1 MSLTGDTSVARP
13 DQRRILRFYSPLAAS
28 WIFMA
33 LESPVCVGLISRMP
47 DAKVNTAAFFVVMA
61 IAIFIESPVIDLLT
75 TSTALTRSPKD
86 YRVLMSFV
94 WVLMGAVTLV
104 HGLLV
109 FTPLYGLVTEGLLGL
124 PVEVAE
130 ASQVPLQILL
140 LWSAFIGWRR
150 TLQGLLIRH
159 GQTRLVGVGTAVRVT
174 TLVATAFGMA
184 AFAPM
189 PSLEITAWA
198 LLASVAAE
206 SAFVHWASRPTIRP
220 HFTFA
225 QPESEHDP
233 ELTWGKLLAF
243 HMPLTGTTLVMMCAA
258 PLVAGALARAPDAIL
273 ATAGWQ
279 VAMSLV
285 WLTRTVVFAIP
296 EVVIALHRD
305 GMPRRSLR
313 VFSLR
318 VGGAM
323 SALAGLLW
331 LTGGSY
337 AFFTGVLSARS
348 DIAREADLAVLVCL
362 LLPFLGA
369 LQNYFKGMLAVFHV
383 TGVRLV
389 AIGASVA
396 TLFALLQ
403 VGLTLQLPG
412 VVVAGVALTIGQVV
426 EALVLGV
433 AWLKIRHR
441 DVEVAHQAA

>member
-1 MSLTGDTSVARP
+1 MSLTGASSVVRP

-33 LESPVCVGLISRMP
+33 LESPICVGLISRMP

-75 TSTALTRSPKD
+75 TSTALTRNRRD
-86 YRVLMSFV
+86 YRVLMRFV
-94 WVLMGAVTLV
+94 WLLMGAVTLA
-104 HGLLV
+104 HGILV
-109 FTPLYGLVTEGLLGL
+109 FTPLYGWVTSGLLGL
-124 PVEVAE
+124 PAEVAE
-130 ASQVPLQILL
+130 ASRTPLQILL

-150 TLQGLLIRH
+150 TLQGLMIRH

-174 TLVATAFGMA
+174 TLLTTALA
-184 AFAPM
+184 LAWLAPI

-206 SAFVHWASRPTIRP
+206 AAFIHWASRPTIRA
-220 HFTFA
+220 HFAFA
-225 QPESEHDP
+225 PAEPGPDP
-233 ELTWGKLLAF
+233 GVTWGKLLAF

-318 VGGAM
+318 VGMAM
-323 SALAGLLW
+323 TLLAGALW

-337 AFFTGVLSARS
+337 AFFTGVLSARP
-348 DIAREADLAVLVCL
+348 DVAREADLAVLVCL

-383 TGVRLV
+383 TGARLV
-389 AIGASVA
+389 AIGISVA
-396 TLFALLQ
+396 TLFVLLQ
-403 VGLTLQLPG
+403 LGLWLGLPG
-412 VVVAGVALTIGQVV
+412 VVVAGGALTIGQIV
-426 EALVLGV
+426 EALVLGL
-433 AWLKIRHR
+433 AWLRIRHR
-441 DVEVAHQAA
+441 DAEPVPQAA